1 MADSFR
7 FYVLGLVSFSIGLTA
22 CVMTVMQGPLLIL
35 GPAGFLCVVWGA
47 ALMEGVTWQDLK
59 EYVRPVFHRV

>member
-1 MADSFR
+1 MVGLLAVICGLLGGT
-7 FYVLGLVSFSIGLTA
+7 VLIVALPGA
-22 CVMTVMQGPLLIL
+22 VM
-35 GPAGFLCVVWGA
+35 VVLGA